1 MSTAAIDQVL
11 DSLERATTAALAL
24 ARQLA
29 AARSQDPDEWTRFPS
44 PSDRCAISGL
54 SRSALYRLC
63 TAGDVRKKTIGG
75 AAYYAGTDV
84 RTHLSKS

>member
-29 AARSQDPDEWTRFPS
+29 AARGDDDQWTRFPS
-44 PSDRCAISGL
+44 ASARCPISGL
-54 SRSALYRLC
+54 SRSALYRLT
-63 TAGDVRKKTIGG
+63 TAGTVRRKSIGGSAYYSASDVRNHI
-75 AAYYAGTDV
+75 AQ
-84 RTHLSKS
+84 S

>member
-29 AARSQDPDEWTRFPS
+29 AARTDGDEWTRFPS
-44 PSDRCAISGL
+44 GADRCPISGL

-63 TAGDVRKKTIGG
+63 TSKKVRKKSIGG
-75 AAYYAGTDV
+75 AAYYAGADI
-84 RTHLSKS
+84 RSHLSQS